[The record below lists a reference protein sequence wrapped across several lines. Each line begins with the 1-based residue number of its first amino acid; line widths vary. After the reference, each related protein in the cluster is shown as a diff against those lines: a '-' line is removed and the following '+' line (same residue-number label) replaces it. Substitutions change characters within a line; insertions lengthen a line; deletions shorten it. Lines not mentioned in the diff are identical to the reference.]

1 MLHGSILAVCL
12 VTAFVALTASA
23 WALLSGKNYK
33 YGSLSRQPAQHLLT
47 QYLHSAPYATAI
59 MFSTTSS
66 RRACQE
72 GWSLIHRTGR
82 ARNDVRLAVR

>member
-1 MLHGSILAVCL
+1 VLHASILALCL
-12 VTAFVALTASA
+12 VTGFAALMASA
-23 WALLSGKNYK
+23 WALLSSKNYK
-33 YGSLSRQPAQHLLT
+33 YGSLSRQPAQRLLA
-47 QYLHSAPYATAI
+47 QYLHSTPYATTI

-66 RRACQE
+66 RSACQK

>member
-1 MLHGSILAVCL
+1 
-12 VTAFVALTASA
+12 VALTASA